1 MDNNKETIK
10 SLELKIKLLEIENQ
24 KLFSIIEL
32 NNKEIEQIKSIIK
45 SFSEK
50 DSPLTEHFISNN
62 TLNSYNK
69 VINLEFEWKVNDKGY
84 LTHDMKT
91 VKKISGGESWNCTS
105 LGNKSLIKGKI
116 NKWKIQIIKLIGSIT
131 FGIVPKGI
139 DINGVNNWM
148 KGYITCSGNFYKHNL
163 GVCSKPHTLIVGE
176 GSILETIVD
185 LEKGVLSF
193 SMNGNNLG
201 IFCDNII
208 KDIEYIPFLDI
219 YNEGTEVR
227 LL

>member
-69 VINLEFEWKVNDKGY
+69 VINLKFEWKVN
-84 LTHDMKT
+84 
-91 VKKISGGESWNCTS
+91 E
-105 LGNKSLIKGKI
+105 
-116 NKWKIQIIKLIGSIT
+116 
-131 FGIVPKGI
+131 
-139 DINGVNNWM
+139 
-148 KGYITCSGNFYKHNL
+148 
-163 GVCSKPHTLIVGE
+163 
-176 GSILETIVD
+176 
-185 LEKGVLSF
+185 
-193 SMNGNNLG
+193 
-201 IFCDNII
+201 
-208 KDIEYIPFLDI
+208 KDI
-219 YNEGTEVR
+219 
-227 LL
+227 